1 MNKILSIDVGGTK
14 ISYCIIDSGGA
25 VVSNIY
31 KQSTPKKIEHMIEVF
46 KQIIDEHEEDVDFVA
61 FATAGAINLKNSK
74 VESSTPNLP
83 LGYNQI
89 DFSLLSKRPVYVEND
104 ANAAAWAEYK
114 IGAAKGHHNTV
125 IVTLGTG
132 IGGGIIINDTLL
144 RGKSGRAA
152 EIGSI
157 KLFPDKQRKCNCNN
171 YDCWESYASGTG
183 LKITAQELAKKSKEF
198 KTSFIKDK
206 KIEDIST
213 HDIVKGIKENDEFSK
228 KVFEQWHEHLLSGL
242 VSLTNIF
249 DPESIVISGGM
260 GEFIAFEELETQI
273 NESIVV
279 SPIKLLP
286 AKMKNNSGMIGA
298 ALLANQKFSEAF

>member
-1 MNKILSIDVGGTK
+1 MNKIFSIDVGGTK
-14 ISYCIIDSGGA
+14 ISYCIITQDGTI
-25 VVSNIY
+25 VSDIF
-31 KQSTPKKIEHMIEVF
+31 KHSTPKNIEKMVELF
-46 KQIIDEHEEDVDFVA
+46 KEIISEYEEEVDFVA
-61 FATAGAINLKNSK
+61 FATAGAINLTNTK

-83 LGYNQI
+83 IGYNDI
-89 DFSLLSKRPVYVEND
+89 DFAKLSKKPVYVEND

-132 IGGGIIINDTLL
+132 IGGGIIINDSLL

-157 KLFPDKQRKCNCNN
+157 KLFPDKRRKCNCNN

-183 LKITAQELAKKSKEF
+183 LKVTAQELAKQLKEF
-198 KTSFIKDK
+198 NTSFINDK
-206 KIEDIST
+206 KIEDITT
-213 HDIVKGIKENDEFSK
+213 HDIVKGIKENDNFSK
-228 KVFEQWHEHLLSGL
+228 KVFKEWHEHLLSGL
-242 VSLTNIF
+242 ISLTNIF

-260 GEFIAFEELETQI
+260 GEFIAFEELEAQV
-273 NESIVV
+273 NNSIAV
-279 SPIKLLP
+279 SEIKLLP

>member
-1 MNKILSIDVGGTK
+1 MKKILSIDVGGTK
-14 ISYCIIDSGGA
+14 ISYCIFDENGKEICPIQKCS
-25 VVSNIY
+25 S
-31 KQSTPKKIEHMIEVF
+31 PKN
-46 KQIIDEHEEDVDFVA
+46 IDEMVSLFEKIIANNEKSVDFIA
-61 FATAGAINLKNSK
+61 FATAGAINLNNTK

-89 DFSLLSKRPVYVEND
+89 DFSKLSNKPVFVEND

-114 IGAAKGHHNTV
+114 LGSARGHNNTV

-132 IGGGIIINDTLL
+132 IGGGIIINGKLL

-157 KLFPDKQRKCNCNN
+157 KLFPDQRRKCTCNN

-183 LKITAQELAKKSKEF
+183 LKVTAQEQAATCEQF
-198 KTSFIKDK
+198 KNSLFGHKNPL
-206 KIEDIST
+206 EIST
-213 HDIVKGIKENDEFSK
+213 HDIIDGVNKKDAFAQ
-228 KVFEQWHEHLLSGL
+228 KVFDIWHSHLLSGL

-260 GEFIAFEELETQI
+260 GEFIKFKELEIEI
-273 NESIVV
+273 NSQIVV
-279 SPIKLLP
+279 SSIKLLP
-286 AKMKNNSGMIGA
+286 AHLKNDAGMVGA
-298 ALLANQKFSEAF
+298 ALLAFEKFSK